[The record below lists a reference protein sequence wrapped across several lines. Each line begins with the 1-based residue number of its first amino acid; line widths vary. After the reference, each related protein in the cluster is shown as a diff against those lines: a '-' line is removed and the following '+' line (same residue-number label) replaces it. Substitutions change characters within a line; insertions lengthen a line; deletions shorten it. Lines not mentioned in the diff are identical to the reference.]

1 MKDISCIIGITLLIG
16 SLSMT
21 LQKRNTDIFN
31 KFYNLLDDKQ
41 KKIYEGIVKER
52 FTIYFT
58 GMILG
63 LGLGIFYYVRSKDKY
78 RLCKFL
84 AIIYLVKLGFYKIY
98 PKSPLLLYSLTTK
111 SQTDAWAD
119 IYTVMKNRWIQSIF
133 VGFIGYI
140 LIGNYL
146 CEKCK

>member
-31 KFYNLLDDKQ
+31 KFYDLLDEKQ
-41 KKIYEGIVKER
+41 KGIYEGIVKER

-98 PKSPLLLYSLTTK
+98 PKRPLMLYSLK
-111 SQTDAWAD
+111 NQEQVEAWAD
-119 IYTVMKNRWIQSIF
+119 IYTEMKSKWTKSILM
-133 VGFIGYI
+133 GFIGYL
-140 LIGNYL
+140 LISFNY
-146 CEKCK
+146 

>member
-16 SLSMT
+16 SLSMS

-31 KFYNLLDDKQ
+31 KFYNLLDSEQ

-63 LGLGIFYYVRSKDKY
+63 LTLGIFYYVRSKDKY

-84 AIIYLVKLGFYKIY
+84 AIIYLVKLGFYY
-98 PKSPLLLYSLTTK
+98 LFPKSPLMLYSLTTK
-111 SQTDAWAD
+111 QQTDAWAD
-119 IYTVMKNRWIQSIF
+119 IYSEMKNRWKISLF
-133 VGFIGYI
+133 VGFIGY
-140 LIGNYL
+140 LFLGFAL
-146 CEKCK
+146 TRK

>member
-41 KKIYEGIVKER
+41 KSIYEGIVKER

-63 LGLGIFYYVRSKDKY
+63 LGLGILYYVNSNDKY
-78 RLCKFL
+78 KLCKFL
-84 AIIYLVKLGFYKIY
+84 AIIYLVKLGFYYVY
-98 PKSPLLLYSLTTK
+98 PKSPLMLYSLSNQK
-111 SQTDAWAD
+111 QVEAWAD
-119 IYTVMKNRWIQSIF
+119 IYSEMKSKWIKSIAI
-133 VGFIGYI
+133 GFLGYL
-140 LIGNYL
+140 LISI
-146 CEKCK
+146 KF

>member
-16 SLSMT
+16 SLSMS
-21 LQKRNTDIFN
+21 LQKRNTNIFN

-41 KKIYEGIVKER
+41 KGIYEGIVKER

-63 LGLGIFYYVRSKDKY
+63 LGLGIFYYVKSKDKY

-98 PKSPLLLYSLTTK
+98 PKQPSMLYSLK
-111 SQTDAWAD
+111 NQEQVEAWAD
-119 IYTVMKNRWIQSIF
+119 IYTEMKKRWVTSLI
-133 VGFIGYI
+133 VGGIGYI
-140 LIGNYL
+140 LLSIALKY
-146 CEKCK
+146 